1 MRVRRSSSYT
11 LALAALLLSA
21 CNSEPVEKLWQYP
34 SLAASYSSPAVNN
47 NIVVFGTEGGEL
59 HALSRDGAF
68 LWKFQTRKEIVSAP
82 QIMDNLIFFG
92 STNHNFYAV
101 DLKGR
106 QVWKYTT
113 FSRIKGD
120 ANVDPETRTVFFGSY
135 DNHLYALDAV
145 TRAERWVFPPHDGA
159 ADDEQAE
166 QPAEEAAAAEP
177 GVALATVAQGTEGQP
192 DGQAAASDEA
202 SAPPKVDR
210 KKWPRDAFSY
220 AQPTF
225 TSNGLVVVGNLDGHL
240 YAVDKKTGELRWRWG
255 EEGAKDRRGITS
267 TVLEQ
272 DGVLYFGANDGKVHA
287 IRLDDQSS
295 VWTFETGG
303 EVNSSPV
310 LSKDGTLF
318 IGSRDHKLYALD
330 AKTGQKKWELQ
341 TQGPILAKPALYE
354 DKLVLFGAGE
364 GDGHVYAVK
373 ASDGSVFWKYK
384 TGAKIEADV
393 YVDGDRF
400 YVASGD
406 KNLYAFRVTK
416 LP

>member
-1 MRVRRSSSYT
+1 MRALRRLATYT
-11 LALAALLLSA
+11 SALVVLALCS
-21 CNSEPVEKLWQYP
+21 CTSGSVEKLWQYP
-34 SLAASYSSPAVNN
+34 SYAASFSSPAVSNS
-47 NIVVFGTEGGEL
+47 IVVFGTTAGEL

-120 ANVDPETRTVFFGSY
+120 ANVDADTNSVVFGSY
-135 DNHLYALDAV
+135 DRHLYSLDAV
-145 TRAERWVFPPHDGA
+145 TRAERWVFPPHDDGKPK
-159 ADDEQAE
+159 DD
-166 QPAEEAAAAEP
+166 AAE
-177 GVALATVAQGTEGQP
+177 ALAEGEKKDEETK
-192 DGQAAASDEA
+192 DGEAKDGEADGEDAAPEA
-202 SAPPKVDR
+202 PKVDTSR
-210 KKWPRDAFSY
+210 WPQDAFSY

-225 TSNGLVVVGNLDGHL
+225 TSNGLIVVGNLDGHL

-255 EEGAKDRRGITS
+255 GDGAKTRGGITS
-267 TVLEQ
+267 TVLEH
-272 DGVLYFGANDGKVHA
+272 DGVLYFGSNDGKVHA
-287 IRLDDQSS
+287 IKLSDQSE
-295 VWTFETGG
+295 VWAFETGG

-310 LSKDGTLF
+310 IDSRGTLF

-330 AKTGQKKWELQ
+330 AKTGQKKWEYA
-341 TQGPILAKPALYE
+341 TKGPLLAKPVVYQ
-354 DKLVLFGAGE
+354 DKLVIIGAGE
-364 GDGHVYAVK
+364 GDGHIYAVN
-373 ASDGSVFWKYK
+373 AQDGKLFWKYK
-384 TGAKIEADV
+384 TGDKIEADA
-393 YVDGDRF
+393 YIDGDRF

>member
-1 MRVRRSSSYT
+1 MRALRRIPPYT
-11 LALAALLLSA
+11 LAVAALLTSA
-21 CNSEPVEKLWQYP
+21 CSSEPIEKLWEYP
-34 SLAASYSSPAVNN
+34 SYAASFSSPAVHN
-47 NIVVFGTEGGEL
+47 NIVVFGTESGEL

-101 DLKGR
+101 DMKGR

-120 ANVDPETRTVFFGSY
+120 ANVDQETSSVIFGSY
-135 DNHLYALDAV
+135 DHHLYALDAV
-145 TRAERWVFPPHDGA
+145 TRAERWVFPPLDDGKK
-159 ADDEQAE
+159 DEPE
-166 QPAEEAAAAEP
+166 QPAEDAAADGEKAEGEP
-177 GVALATVAQGTEGQP
+177 TEP
-192 DGQAAASDEA
+192 AA
-202 SAPPKVDR
+202 PKVDTS
-210 KKWPRDAFSY
+210 KWPTDAFSY

-225 TSNGLVVVGNLDGHL
+225 TSNGLVVIGNLDGHL

-255 EEGAKDRRGITS
+255 EQGAKDRRGITS
-267 TVLEQ
+267 TVLEH
-272 DGVLYFGANDGKVHA
+272 DGALYFGANDGKVHA
-287 IRLDDQSS
+287 IKLSDQSTL
-295 VWTFETGG
+295 WTFETGG

-310 LSKDGTLF
+310 VDASGTLY
-318 IGSRDHKLYALD
+318 IGSRDNKLYALD
-330 AKTGQKKWELQ
+330 AKTGQKKWEVE
-341 TQGPILAKPALYE
+341 TQGPLLARPVLYQ
-354 DKLVLFGAGE
+354 DKLVIVGAGA
-364 GDGHVYAVK
+364 GDGHVYAVN
-373 ASDGSVFWKYK
+373 ATDGKVFWKYK
-384 TGAKIEADV
+384 TGDKIEADA